1 MFYAFLHLHVSV
13 WIMQACF
20 SAEDLWRI
28 YQLNDSSLTRDQF
41 TQLSPALIQQI
52 LSGGCSEISTTPVT
66 PDSLSTAE
74 SE

>member
-1 MFYAFLHLHVSV
+1 MCLSQIVSV
-13 WIMQACF
+13 FFSLQMCF
-20 SAEDLWRI
+20 SAEDLLRI
-28 YQLNDSSLTRDQF
+28 YQLNSSSLTRDQF

-52 LSGGCSEISTTPVT
+52 LSGGCSEISFTHVT